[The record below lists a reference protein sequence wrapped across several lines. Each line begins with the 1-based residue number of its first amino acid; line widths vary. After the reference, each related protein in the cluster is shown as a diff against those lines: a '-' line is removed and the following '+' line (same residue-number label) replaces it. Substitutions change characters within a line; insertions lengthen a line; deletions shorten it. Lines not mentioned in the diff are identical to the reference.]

1 MGATRI
7 YTNTISSAIVNIASS
22 DFILRL
28 SVIVQTG
35 TIVVTGSATFQGS
48 NSNPIILNPNQGLT
62 LVVDSITQPLDG
74 LQIDATSGT
83 CDIIMCTS

>member
-7 YTNTISSAIVNIASS
+7 YTNTIDGSIVNIASS

-28 SVIVQTG
+28 SVIVQSG
-35 TIVVTGSATFQGS
+35 TVVVTGSATFKGD

-62 LVVDSITQPLDG
+62 LVVDSIAQPLDG
-74 LQIDATSGT
+74 LQIDATSGS
-83 CDIIMCTS
+83 CDVIMCTS